1 MNRPRN
7 AKVTAAVGRHV
18 MLATV
23 AGALLVGCGDGEQA
37 KVPPKPSQTGA
48 TDGQPSESVISAEE
62 ETPTG
67 PGSAPRLHERT
78 LSEGQ
83 IAAFNR
89 GVGLMGAF
97 RFEDAEVAFADL
109 AAELGPAHPFGRLAT
124 RNLAI
129 ARLNQSGEGA
139 QERALAL
146 LEPLVASDPT
156 DINSHYCIGLIQL
169 FLGAPEVATVHFGVA
184 AEADR
189 NDPYAAFYLGQ
200 CREFEGNADEA
211 RAWYRRAIEI
221 DPYLRS
227 PLLGLQRIES
237 RAGNAEEAARLLET
251 FQSMA
256 DNPRARL
263 AEFKYSRMGRKGEA
277 MVPAFVRPAAPAL
290 PEGEPPLV
298 ARVAEVA
305 GSVPWRSAVDGDAPS
320 VTAADIDGDGRIDLF
335 GAQVLE
341 GGGSA
346 VLLGGEDGAWR
357 WAPDHPLAAKGG
369 VRAAL
374 WGDVDNDGDLDV
386 VLLRADGAELFAAS
400 RDASGT
406 LSHRSVMALPLP
418 EGFAPVD
425 GTIADLDHDGDLD
438 MYIVNAAGPC
448 ELLANERV
456 DGDGLVRFKGIGA
469 SSGASGSGQPARAV
483 LVNDIDGDRDAD
495 ILLLRDKPPHEL
507 LMNERLWRWSAA
519 AVTDAAKSGLKN
531 ADLDEPLVGA
541 IAGDW
546 NADGVPTLLA
556 AGPSGVLHV
565 SSLAR
570 GSWTR
575 SRNEGAQIG
584 TPEDR
589 SFAVAD
595 MTGRGVPNLVWRE
608 AQEFVIASLDG
619 SPLARVPFP
628 PGAGTVLAWTPL
640 VRGTDGPSVAILTT
654 RGILE
659 LAPAQRRGAFATV
672 RFAGRTDPSLS
683 MRSNASGIG
692 TVFAAR
698 IGDHWVGGDTF
709 RTSTGRG
716 QSAQPVAIGLGNATQ
731 IDFLAMEWSDGVF
744 QTELEFLARS
754 ETLVTETQR
763 QISSCPVIFAWTGG
777 HHSFVTDCLGVGGI
791 GFMIAPGE
799 YAPSRPWEK
808 VLFPADLRPVE
819 RDGAIEILLGEPME
833 EACYLDAAR
842 LVAYALPAGW
852 SMTIDERMGIGGPE
866 PTGEPR
872 FYRNELLPS
881 RAVDGDGRDQ
891 TERIRTVDHRAA
903 ELHAID
909 TRHLGYL
916 LGAHTLT
923 LEFDGAI
930 DALPGV
936 PTLVAHGWVEYPYSQ
951 TNFAAWQAGIKAVAP
966 NLEAR
971 GADGVWREVY
981 PSWGYPAGMTREM
994 SLPLVGLPSGT
1005 TALRMTTNLEIY
1017 WDAIRVV
1024 GAEQG
1029 EGIRRFEL
1037 PLIEASVRDGGFA
1050 QRIER
1055 PQKRPDYDATR
1066 RAPLWDTRHQPGFY
1080 TDFGPCTELLQ
1091 ATDDALAI
1099 FGPGEEVVLRF
1110 DATALRDAGLSGDE
1124 QTLIR
1129 RLVLE
1134 VDGWCKDFDL
1144 FTRDGETLGPLPT
1157 RSGEPLDRESAAHRL
1172 HERFNTRYR
1181 DGR

>member
-1 MNRPRN
+1 MNRTSDRRSSPR
-7 AKVTAAVGRHV
+7 ALP
-18 MLATV
+18 LALL
-23 AGALLVGCGDGEQA
+23 AGALLAGCGEGDSKATPAAKEGADAQA
-37 KVPPKPSQTGA
+37 SAGAGSKPRVH
-48 TDGQPSESVISAEE
+48 D
-62 ETPTG
+62 
-67 PGSAPRLHERT
+67 RT
-78 LSEGQ
+78 LSAEQ

-97 RFEDAEVAFADL
+97 RFEDAEAVFATL
-109 AAELGPAHPFGRLAT
+109 ADELGPDHPFARLAT

-129 ARLNQSGEGA
+129 ARLNQSGDGA

-169 FLGAPEVATVHFGVA
+169 FLGAPEIATRHFGVA

-211 RAWYRRAIEI
+211 RTWYRRAIEI

-237 RAGNAEEAARLLET
+237 RAGNADEAARLLET

-277 MVPAFVRPAAPAL
+277 MVPAFARPAAPTLAA
-290 PEGEPPLV
+290 GEPPLV
-298 ARVAEVA
+298 ASIAEIA
-305 GSVPWRSAVDGDAPS
+305 GEAPWRSSSGLETGAAGDAAS
-320 VTAADIDGDGRIDLF
+320 LTAADIDGDGRVDLF
-335 GAQVLE
+335 AAQALE

-346 VLLGGEDGAWR
+346 VLLANADGSWR
-357 WAPDHPLAAKGG
+357 WVPEHPLVARGG

-374 WGDVDNDGDLDV
+374 WGDIDNDGDLDA
-386 VLLRADGAELFAAS
+386 VLAYADGAELFAAS
-400 RDASGT
+400 RGADGS
-406 LSHRSVMALPLP
+406 LVHRRTMSLPLA

-425 GTIADLDHDGDLD
+425 GVLADLDHDGDLD
-438 MYIVNAAGPC
+438 IYLANGAGPS

-456 DGDGLVRFKGIGA
+456 DADGVVSFRGIGA
-469 SSGASGSGQPARAV
+469 SAGAAGDGRPARGV

-495 ILLLRDKPPHEL
+495 ILLLHDAPPHEL
-507 LMNERLWRWSAA
+507 LMNERLWRWSAG
-519 AVTDAAKSGLKN
+519 AVVNG
-531 ADLDEPLVGA
+531 DLAEPLVGA
-541 IAGDW
+541 VAGDW
-546 NADGVPTLLA
+546 NADGAPTLLA
-556 AGPSGVLHV
+556 AGPDGVLHV
-565 SSLAR
+565 SSLVR
-570 GSWTR
+570 GAWTR

-584 TPEDR
+584 TADDR
-589 SFAVAD
+589 AFAVAD
-595 MTGRGVPNLVWRE
+595 MTAQGVPNLLWRE
-608 AQEFVIASLDG
+608 DREFVIAALDG
-619 SPLARVPFP
+619 TPIAKVPFP
-628 PGAGTVLAWTPL
+628 DGAGTPLAWTPI
-640 VRGTDGPSVAILTT
+640 VRGTEGPGVIVVTT
-654 RGILE
+654 RGLVD
-659 LAPAQRRGAFATV
+659 LAPAQRRGGYATI

-692 TVFAAR
+692 TAFAAR
-698 IGDHWVGGDTF
+698 IGDQWAGGDTF

-716 QSAQPVAIGLGNATQ
+716 QSAQPTAIGLGGATQ

-744 QTELEFLARS
+744 QTELELLARS

-763 QISSCPVIFAWTGG
+763 QISSCPVIFLWTGDR
-777 HHSFVTDCLGVGGI
+777 HSFITDCLGVGGI
-791 GFMIAPGE
+791 GFLVKPGE
-799 YAPSRPWEK
+799 YAPSRPWER
-808 VLFPADLRPVE
+808 VLFPVDARPVE
-819 RDGAIEILLGEPME
+819 RNGAIEILLGEPME

-842 LVAYALPAGW
+842 LVAYGLPAGW
-852 SMTIDERMGIGGPE
+852 SMTVDERMGIGGPE

-872 FYRNELLPS
+872 FYRTEMLPT
-881 RAVDGDGRDQ
+881 RAVDGEGHDQ
-891 TERIRTVDHRAA
+891 TERLRSIDHRAA
-903 ELHAID
+903 ELRAVD

-916 LGAHTLT
+916 RAPHTLT
-923 LEFDGAI
+923 LEFDRAI
-930 DALPGV
+930 DGLPGV

-951 TNFAAWQAGIKAVAP
+951 TNFAAWQAGITAQAP

-994 SLPLVGLPSGT
+994 SLPLLGLPPGT

-1017 WDAIRVV
+1017 WDAIRIV
-1024 GAEQG
+1024 GVEHN
-1029 EGIRRFEL
+1029 EGIRRIEL
-1037 PLIEASVRDGGFA
+1037 PLREALVRDGGFA
-1050 QRIER
+1050 LRIER

-1080 TDFGPCTELLQ
+1080 TEFGTCTELLT

-1099 FGPGEEVVLRF
+1099 FGPGEEIVLRF
-1110 DATALRDAGLSGDE
+1110 DAAALRASTLIGDE
-1124 QTLIR
+1124 QTLTP

-1157 RSGEPLDRESAAHRL
+1157 RSGTPLDPSSAAQRL
-1172 HERFNTRYR
+1172 HDRHNTRYR